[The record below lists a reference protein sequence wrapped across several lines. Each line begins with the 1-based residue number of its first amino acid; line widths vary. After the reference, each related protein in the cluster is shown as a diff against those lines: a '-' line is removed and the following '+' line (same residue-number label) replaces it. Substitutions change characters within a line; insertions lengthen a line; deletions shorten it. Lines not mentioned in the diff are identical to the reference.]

1 MKISAVELDDTDVV
15 GIFVTAME
23 GGIGYWAV
31 ADNYKWMHLYND
43 DTYRTAISL
52 GDDYVLAVL
61 SDTEGDD
68 FKDLKLTPFV
78 IRRGVNW
85 VMHHRPDL
93 ININDIDATAADAIV
108 QAGLFDEI
116 VYG

>member
-15 GIFVTAME
+15 EIFVTAME

-52 GDDYVLAVL
+52 
-61 SDTEGDD
+61 
-68 FKDLKLTPFV
+68 
-78 IRRGVNW
+78 N
-85 VMHHRPDL
+85 
-93 ININDIDATAADAIV
+93 
-108 QAGLFDEI
+108 
-116 VYG
+116 